1 MPGGRARLRVLVA
14 APIVFAVLSAD
25 PGAGQERAVDGDPVD
40 LFTGL
45 HTREHDDIVVH
56 GTPEIRLTRSYR
68 NRDPA
73 SRAFGIGTS
82 HSYDLYLVG
91 DAVAFDQ
98 VLLVGEGASV
108 KVGAPLLPGGKVEAK
123 VVSQGREDKI
133 TIIKFRRRKHYRRT
147 QGHRQPFTEVEIT
160 AISGA

>member
-1 MPGGRARLRVLVA
+1 LTDLSQVSRIASLSAGPSPDLAQEYYVVYAVFRTGGKQYRARQGERVRIERLDA
-14 APIVFAVLSAD
+14 A
-25 PGAGQERAVDGDPVD
+25 
-40 LFTGL
+40 
-45 HTREHDDIVVH
+45 
-56 GTPEIRLTRSYR
+56 
-68 NRDPA
+68 
-73 SRAFGIGTS
+73 
-82 HSYDLYLVG
+82 VG

-108 KVGAPLLPGGKVEAK
+108 KVGAPLVKGGKVEAK

-133 TIIKFRRRKHYRRT
+133 IVIKFRRRKHYRRT